1 MTTRLLTVPDISC
14 EHCERTI
21 MGALTPVDGI
31 SAVQVNIPKHQ
42 VTVAFDEAKIGLE
55 RIKGILREEEY
66 PVTEV
71 A

>member
-21 MGALTPVDGI
+21 KGALTPVDGI
-31 SAVQVNIPKHQ
+31 SEVQVDIPKHQ
-42 VTVAFDEAKIGLE
+42 VTVAFDEGKIELE
-55 RIKGILREEEY
+55 RIKEILQGEEY
-66 PVTEV
+66 PVTGV

>member
-14 EHCERTI
+14 EHCEHAI
-21 MGALTPVDGI
+21 KGALTPVEGI
-31 SAVQVNIPKHQ
+31 SAVQVDIPKHQ
-42 VTVAFDEAKIGLE
+42 VTVAFDEGKIGLE
-55 RIKGILREEEY
+55 RIKEILQEEEY